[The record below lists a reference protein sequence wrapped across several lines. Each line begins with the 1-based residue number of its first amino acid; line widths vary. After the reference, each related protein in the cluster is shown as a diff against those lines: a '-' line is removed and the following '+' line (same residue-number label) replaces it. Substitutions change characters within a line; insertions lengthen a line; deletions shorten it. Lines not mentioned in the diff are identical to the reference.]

1 VQGSDALP
9 IQQALEIEGI
19 SRYQASLW
27 GDAWRRLIRN
37 KLAVGGLTV
46 IVLLLLTAVF
56 ANQLTPY
63 PYTKIF
69 FGSAQLPPSHQFL
82 LGTDFDGRD
91 TLSRLIY
98 GARVSMSVGILTVLI
113 SATFGITVGAFSGY
127 YGGSVDTFVMRL
139 VDIVYTIPSL
149 LLAILLMESLGRS
162 LPHLCIAI
170 GLVSWPTM
178 ARLVRGQFL
187 SLREREFVKAA
198 RVSGTGD
205 LKIILRHLLPNAVTP
220 IIVAITFAIPLAIFT
235 EAALSFAG
243 IGINPPT
250 PSWGQMVG
258 QYEVYIQSSPWMSVP
273 PAAAIALTM
282 LAFTFLGD
290 GLRDALDPRMNK

>member
-1 VQGSDALP
+1 MQQAGAIDIQEALEVQGVS
-9 IQQALEIEGI
+9 Q
-19 SRYQASLW
+19 YQASLW

-37 KLAVGGLTV
+37 KLAVAGLV
-46 IVLLLLTAVF
+46 AILCILAVAIF
-56 ANQLTPY
+56 ANQLMPY
-63 PYTKIF
+63 PYDKIH
-69 FGSAQLPPSHQFL
+69 FGYGQLPPSHQYP
-82 LGTDFDGRD
+82 LGTDLEGRD

-113 SATFGITVGAFSGY
+113 SATFGITVGAIAGF
-127 YGGSVDTFVMRL
+127 YGGTLDTVVMRF
-139 VDIVYTIPSL
+139 VDLVYTIPAL

-162 LPHLCIAI
+162 LIHLCIAI
-170 GLVSWPTM
+170 GIVSWPTM

-187 SLREREFVKAA
+187 SLREREFIKAA
-198 RVSGTGD
+198 RVSGTSD
-205 LKIILRHLLPNAVTP
+205 LKIILRHMLPNALTP
-220 IIVAITFAIPLAIFT
+220 IIVAVTFAIPVAIFT

-273 PAAAIALTM
+273 PAAAIAITM

>member
-1 VQGSDALP
+1 VQGTDAIT
-9 IQQALEIEGI
+9 IQQALEAEGV
-19 SRYQASLW
+19 SKYKASLW

-37 KLAVGGLTV
+37 KLALIGLTV
-46 IVLLLLTAVF
+46 VCLILAVSIF
-56 ANQLTPY
+56 ANQLMPY
-63 PYTKIF
+63 PYAKIF
-69 FGSAQLPPSHQFL
+69 FGDAQLPPSHQFL
-82 LGTDFDGRD
+82 LGTDLDGRD

-98 GARVSMSVGILTVLI
+98 GARVSMSVGILTVMI
-113 SATFGITVGAFSGY
+113 SASFGITVGAFAGFH
-127 YGGSVDTFVMRL
+127 GGRSDILIMRF
-139 VDIVYTIPSL
+139 VDIVYTIPAL
-149 LLAILLMESLGRS
+149 LLAILLMESLGKS
-162 LPHLCIAI
+162 LFHLCIAI
-170 GLVSWPTM
+170 GIVSWPTM

-187 SLREREFVKAA
+187 SGREREYIKAA
-198 RVSGTGD
+198 RVAGTSD
-205 LKIILRHLLPNAVTP
+205 FKIIIRHLLPNALSP
-220 IIVAITFAIPLAIFT
+220 IIVAVTFAIPVAIFT

-273 PAAAIALTM
+273 PAVAIAITM